1 MTDKSLEKLEAA
13 INFVSEKSNFE
24 SGTRYLE
31 TLSEFL
37 SSLLEVDYVIIN
49 KYRKENPGV
58 AETIAIYTPNGLAAN
73 IVYNLVGT
81 PCHNVIG
88 AKLCSYAANLQQ
100 LFPKDE
106 FVIQMNAE
114 SYVGIP
120 LWDGNRAPIG
130 HIAVMHK
137 EKFTGIKTI
146 ELVLKSISAI
156 AGREIE
162 RIIYKSKLKASED
175 RFNLLLQSSED
186 MITIHEPNG
195 RYIYYNGPSCYAIT
209 SDDIVGK
216 MPKDLF
222 NQDEANTL
230 LNAFEKVEKT
240 GKSETIEVL
249 LDWLGAERWFSE
261 YIYPVKNDKD
271 EVIELVKVCKDI
283 HHRKI
288 SEQEIER
295 QNKALL
301 KSEKQLLESNEEYQ
315 AINEELSLAN
325 EELLL
330 ATTQIEESEVKFRT
344 IFDHSTDAI
353 VVTKNGRGVFFN
365 PAYLKL
371 LGYKNSDELYGK
383 NITDQVVERERDR
396 VSKYIIDR
404 NTENFAPIYY
414 ESIGQRK
421 NGEEFD
427 YEISISTYTLAN
439 EKYTLGIIRDI
450 TLRKLFQK
458 ELDAQN
464 EKLNELNNAL
474 NDAQKL
480 SKIGSWEF
488 NLETFNLNWSRETY
502 RIFEL
507 EETQTPQDKLYNAYR
522 SKVHPDDIPEL
533 DRLINLTSKKRL
545 GYQYEHRVLCK
556 DGSLKCILGIG
567 QPVIDASGKVIAIRG
582 TAQDITQRKL
592 WQKEL
597 DDQTDKLYELNNAL
611 NDAQKLSKIGSWEL
625 DLQTFELIWSLEHY
639 HIFEL
644 EETSSDKLYDAYRS
658 KIHPDDLPEFD
669 HMIKLAVEKGL
680 GYEYEHRVLCEDG
693 SIKYILGIGQ
703 PLIEASGKAIAI
715 RGTVQDITQRKLFQK
730 ELDLQNDKLS
740 ELNNALNQAQKLS
753 HVGSW
758 QWDMTTD
765 TAKWSDEMYSIY
777 GVTKENFYPSSENV
791 AKILLPEELAKM
803 EKAIDALLTGKMFTP
818 FEFRIMRPSGEV
830 RTLYIIALEQG
841 AIGGENEKII
851 FGVTQDITD
860 RKQKEKTSLHL
871 AQIAA
876 NSTDMIVLFN
886 LAFEYQAANRTYL
899 NAFDLSYDQ
908 LINKHVPDLVGEE
921 YFKNII
927 MPNVT
932 KCLEGADVHYQL
944 WFDFP
949 KIRKKYMDITYSKYF
964 DNDGFLAGIA
974 INLSDIT
981 LRKHAEEKIIRSLEE
996 KELLLRELYHRTK
1009 NNMQVISSML
1019 SIQSI
1024 YTKNDEV
1031 KEMLGETKSRI
1042 MGMALVHEKLYQA
1055 QDLSWID
1062 LKDYINDLVELLK
1075 GSLLS
1080 KISNLAVVT
1089 NLENTRTNIDTA
1101 VPCGLIINELFTNAI
1116 KHGFPDNKIGVIK
1129 IELINIADEICISV
1143 TDNGVGIPTG
1153 LDFKNSN
1160 SYGLNAVIMLAEH
1173 QLGGSLTLN
1182 TEHDTEFILKFK
1194 ETINVDRV

>member
-24 SGTRYLE
+24 SGTKYFE

-37 SSLLEVDYVIIN
+37 SGLLDVDYVIIN
-49 KYRKENPGV
+49 KYRKENPDV
-58 AETIAIYTPNGLAAN
+58 AESIVIYTPNGLAAN
-73 IVYNLVGT
+73 VVYNLVGT

-88 AKLCSYAANLQQ
+88 AELCSYAANLQQ

-106 FVIQMNAE
+106 FVIQINAE

-130 HIAVMHK
+130 NIVVMHK
-137 EKFTGIKTI
+137 EKLTDIKTI

-162 RIIYKSKLKASED
+162 RIIYKSKLKVSED

-230 LNAFEKVEKT
+230 LNAFEKVDKT

-371 LGYKNSDELYGK
+371 LGYKNAEELYGK
-383 NITDQVVERERDR
+383 KITDQVVEKERDKL
-396 VSKYIIDR
+396 SKYIIDR
-404 NTENFAPIYY
+404 TEGNFAPVYY

-427 YEISISTYTLAN
+427 YEISVSTYTLAN

-450 TLRKLFQK
+450 TLRKLFQKELDIQNAKLYELNNALNEAQELSHLGSWELNIETDEVTWSKELSNIFERSQELGVPDYAAQKSLYTKESFAIMDQGINDLIQHGIPYNVELEIYTPSGAIKHIISKGKVQKDNDNKVIGCYGTAQDITERKLWQK

-488 NLETFNLNWSRETY
+488 NLETFNLNWSQETY
-502 RIFEL
+502 HIFEL
-507 EETQTPQDKLYNAYR
+507 EEMQTPTNELYNAYK

-533 DRLINLTSKKRL
+533 DRLINLNLKKGL

-556 DGSLKCILGIG
+556 DGSLKYILGIG
-567 QPVIDASGKVIAIRG
+567 QPVIGAGGKMIAIRG
-582 TAQDITQRKL
+582 TAQDITQRKI

-611 NDAQKLSKIGSWEL
+611 NDAQKLSKVGSWEF

-644 EETSSDKLYDAYRS
+644 EETPSEKLYDAYRS

-740 ELNNALNQAQKLS
+740 KLNNALNQAQKLS

-791 AKILLPEELAKM
+791 AKILLPEELVKM
-803 EKAIDALLTGKMFTP
+803 EKAINELLTDKMFTP

-830 RTLYIIALEQG
+830 RNLYIIALEQG

-908 LINKHVPDLVGEE
+908 LIK
-921 YFKNII
+921 
-927 MPNVT
+927 
-932 KCLEGADVHYQL
+932 
-944 WFDFP
+944 
-949 KIRKKYMDITYSKYF
+949 
-964 DNDGFLAGIA
+964 
-974 INLSDIT
+974 
-981 LRKHAEEKIIRSLEE
+981 
-996 KELLLRELYHRTK
+996 
-1009 NNMQVISSML
+1009 
-1019 SIQSI
+1019 
-1024 YTKNDEV
+1024 
-1031 KEMLGETKSRI
+1031 
-1042 MGMALVHEKLYQA
+1042 ALV
-1055 QDLSWID
+1055 
-1062 LKDYINDLVELLK
+1062 
-1075 GSLLS
+1075 
-1080 KISNLAVVT
+1080 
-1089 NLENTRTNIDTA
+1089 
-1101 VPCGLIINELFTNAI
+1101 
-1116 KHGFPDNKIGVIK
+1116 
-1129 IELINIADEICISV
+1129 
-1143 TDNGVGIPTG
+1143 
-1153 LDFKNSN
+1153 
-1160 SYGLNAVIMLAEH
+1160 
-1173 QLGGSLTLN
+1173 
-1182 TEHDTEFILKFK
+1182 
-1194 ETINVDRV
+1194 